1 MNLMI
6 TGGAGFIGS
15 RFAELLITQEIPNKF
30 SSITVV
36 DNLTYSGNLAN
47 LDSVIS
53 TPQFYFHKVDICNQ
67 ADVEAVIKE
76 RSIDVIA
83 NFAAESHVDRSI
95 ESSYEFLNTNVMGT
109 QNLLDLSKKHDIK
122 RYLQI
127 STDEVYGSIPV
138 GSWEENEPLKPNSP
152 YSASKAGADLLVQ
165 AYGKTYGMNVG
176 ITRCCNNY
184 GLRQFP
190 EKIIPLFVSN
200 LIDGKRVPI
209 YGDGNQIREWIHV
222 DDHCRGIF
230 AVLENGKA
238 VEIYNI
244 AGTDEFPNIEL
255 ARRIIAYFK
264 KSEEEAFEFVA
275 DRKGHDMRYAIDDS
289 KIRSEL
295 GYQPSVTFEEGIK
308 LTIQWYLNNQEWINN
323 IHNIAL
329 ILSIPQG
336 M

>member
-1 MNLMI
+1 MI

-15 RFAELLITQEIPNKF
+15 RFAELLVTQEIPNKF
-30 SSITVV
+30 SSITVI

-109 QNLLDLSKKHDIK
+109 QNLLDLAKKHGIK
-122 RYLQI
+122 RYLQV
-127 STDEVYGSIPV
+127 STDEVYGSIPE
-138 GSWEENEPLKPNSP
+138 GSWEEAEPLKPNSP

-222 DDHCRGIF
+222 DDHCRGVF
-230 AVLENGKA
+230 AVLENGNPGE
-238 VEIYNI
+238 VYNI
-244 AGTDEFPNIEL
+244 AGTEEFQNIEL
-255 ARRIIAYFK
+255 ARKIIAYFG
-264 KSEEEAFEFVA
+264 KSEDDAFEFVV
-275 DRKGHDMRYAIDDS
+275 DRKGHDIRYSLTGNKIQKKLGVKPKIDF
-289 KIRSEL
+289 
-295 GYQPSVTFEEGIK
+295 GEGLK
-308 LTIQWYLNNQEWINN
+308 ETIDWYVANESWWRPLKNK
-323 IHNIAL
+323 
-329 ILSIPQG
+329 S
-336 M
+336 